1 MQKNI
6 LQADYTRPA
15 FGYQFKLPIETDTM
29 IDADDPVRLLSAFV
43 EEMDLT
49 ELYRTYER
57 LRKNLSIAASDA

>member
-1 MQKNI
+1 MRYASKERLRGFPTSTLTLSTN
-6 LQADYTRPA
+6 AA
-15 FGYQFKLPIETDTM
+15 GGVF
-29 IDADDPVRLLSAFV
+29 ADDPVRLLSAFV